1 MSYIISVAKRPI
13 YERKPLGPFCCVGLF
28 GEVSNFDCA
37 RRSFILNGDSPNG
50 TLSASEL
57 KDAYK
62 AAEPRNGWGPL
73 RKGTRTPK
81 LLFRVRSA
89 EHLHD

>member
-13 YERKPLGPFCCVGLF
+13 YERKPLAF
-28 GEVSNFDCA
+28 GSFLLCRA
-37 RRSFILNGDSPNG
+37 LWRSRDSPNG
-50 TLSASEL
+50 TLSSEL

-73 RKGTRTPK
+73 GKGKGTRTAKSIP
-81 LLFRVRSA
+81 LSGEVS
-89 EHLHD
+89 